1 MFWVHCITCLEEKAS
16 SSIDL
21 LPFQN
26 HGHLRGLWNSSLWDT
41 KSCSPCPIHYTPLL
55 LQGQK
60 AARHAIGSLRC
71 TQTIDSQSPYITC
84 TEPRRYHTQ
93 KKELLHTSCSPSALS
108 RNAAKLK
115 CGAFRDFS
123 TASYIQT
130 QAMYSMSLKITCY
143 THNASLLPAIT
154 PHQKST
160 CSFSPNSNTPRLS
173 EPRRSCFPAS
183 PLFPPVYHTGN
194 QIPVNTFYLE
204 GNYSLS

>member
-1 MFWVHCITCLEEKAS
+1 MGISVASGTQASGTQRAALPVPFIT
-16 SSIDL
+16 
-21 LPFQN
+21 LPCFCRDRKQ
-26 HGHLRGLWNSSLWDT
+26 
-41 KSCSPCPIHYTPLL
+41 
-55 LQGQK
+55 QGMQSVPF
-60 AARHAIGSLRC
+60 AARGPLTPRALTSHALNQGG
-71 TQTIDSQSPYITC
+71 ITH
-84 TEPRRYHTQ
+84 EE
-93 KKELLHTSCSPSALS
+93 ELLHTSCSPSALS

-160 CSFSPNSNTPRLS
+160 CSFSPNSNTPQLS